1 MITVELRTPL
11 SRGDVAN
18 LEVGTR
24 VSISGTIY
32 SMRDQACLRLLQMIR
47 EGKELPVDLTNSVI
61 FHAGPAVRKEDGEMR
76 ILSIGPTTSARMNS
90 ITPDLIRLLDLRMV
104 IGKGGMDEGVLS
116 QMGRT
121 GCVYASA
128 IGGCATL
135 YTRSI
140 RKLKRVIWEEM
151 GPEAIYELQ
160 VERFSPLVVTMDA
173 KGESIHAHVEHE
185 IRENLERI
193 MEI

>member
-1 MITVELRTPL
+1 MITVELKTPL
-11 SRGDVAN
+11 SRKDVAD

-47 EGKELPVDLTNSVI
+47 EGKDLPVDLANSVL
-61 FHAGPAVRKEDGEMR
+61 FHAGPAVKKEGGDVR
-76 ILSIGPTTSARMNS
+76 IMSIGPTTSARMNS
-90 ITPDLIRLLDLRMV
+90 ITPEMIGSLDLRMI

-116 QMGRT
+116 QMGKT

-140 RKLKRVIWEEM
+140 RKLRRIIWEEM

-173 KGESIHAHVEHE
+173 KGESIHASVERE
-185 IRENLERI
+185 IRENLEEI